1 MLLVGLDP
9 FMGLRCLLPKATKKS
24 WHSKILSLPDDYEL
38 GSLILLPS
46 ILLVYDLSS
55 RLSLQG
61 SPSQSRDDVLSFD
74 PRFLQP
80 SQVSRD
86 LIVSAL
92 LLMSTTLLTFIFDK
106 GPLGTQ
112 YELIL
117 HSYQIHKLYLKLR
130 RLCHHQCW
138 CLPTVIKPSF

>member
-80 SQVSRD
+80 SQ
-86 LIVSAL
+86 L
-92 LLMSTTLLTFIFDK
+92 LPTVLESLTFSCQLLTFIFDK

>member
-92 LLMSTTLLTFIFDK
+92 LLMSTTVKFKQMRHFSTAITYCSGITHIFLPAINFHLRQRSFGNSVRAHPPLLLDT
-106 GPLGTQ
+106 
-112 YELIL
+112 
-117 HSYQIHKLYLKLR
+117 
-130 RLCHHQCW
+130 
-138 CLPTVIKPSF
+138 